1 MLTNSLQA
9 PPIITSGTK
18 LACPSCTLHR
28 PTSWAHVATLNSQQN
43 KEWNSLQFTLYW
55 HRGVFGLACLQTQSQ
70 SSPDEHIMARVA
82 TRSWTL
88 LFSIQMQKLILLPHS
103 NRSLLVWTKTPKLTA
118 DGRCCSRLLRTKP
131 ERGKDRK
138 RTPDP
143 ITWPGSDGRDKDKK
157 T

>member
-1 MLTNSLQA
+1 MLTNSSQA

-43 KEWNSLQFTLYW
+43 KEWNSLQFALYW

-70 SSPDEHIMARVA
+70 SSPDERIMARVA

-88 LFSIQMQKLILLPHS
+88 LLSVQTQKPILLPRS
-103 NRSLLVWTKTPKLTA
+103 NRSLWGRKLRNRRLMDTA
-118 DGRCCSRLLRTKP
+118 VQGVLSPTRLLPCELLTEIFLHYHKAAQCWTL
-131 ERGKDRK
+131 RG
-138 RTPDP
+138 
-143 ITWPGSDGRDKDKK
+143 
-157 T
+157 